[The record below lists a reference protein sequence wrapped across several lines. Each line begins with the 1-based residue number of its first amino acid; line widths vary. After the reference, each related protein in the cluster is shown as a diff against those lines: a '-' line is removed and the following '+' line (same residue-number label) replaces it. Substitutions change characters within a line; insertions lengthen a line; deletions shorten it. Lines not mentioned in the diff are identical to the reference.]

1 MIKAGWKK
9 KFESLTIYHIMVVG
23 FLLRLMAA
31 IFSKGYAFYDD
42 HFDVVELAQKWR
54 DGVSFYWMEGPVYNV
69 SLLYP
74 GIHYLL
80 FGACE
85 KLGITEPQDIMFIT
99 RLFHG
104 LLSLFS
110 IYYAYKFSLRLSP
123 NKNTSL
129 IIAWLMAVFWVFP
142 FMSVHSLREFV
153 CIPFLMIGSYHIAD
167 PRSTNRSL
175 MLAGFFFAIAYCFR
189 IQTVFISGG
198 IGLFMLFQRAQFKNS
213 IKFGLAFILSYFLTQ
228 GLFDFLHYGN
238 PFASTIAYFKFNA
251 NPVNIG
257 VQPQGPWYQYIGT
270 VAGVVF
276 GFSFFPLAWGYF
288 TSIRI
293 SKITALFFAASLL
306 FFAFHSYYSNKQ
318 ERFIF
323 PFIPYFLILGVTGF
337 QYYYEKN
344 SNRVWLRKSMLFILG
359 WFLLFN
365 TIGLLMVTFT
375 YSKRSRVEAMSYLRK
390 KNDVDNIILEY
401 ARSPSQLP
409 LYYLGKH
416 LNYFMLSPEKSTA
429 DLKIEI
435 DTSSSPKPNYVI
447 MVDKSNF
454 EKRLQRLRE
463 LYPDIKA
470 ETIVKPSTVDAIVF
484 SLNPKHNP
492 NETLYI
498 YKLF

>member
-1 MIKAGWKK
+1 VIKTGWKK
-9 KFESLTIYHIMVVG
+9 IFESLTIYHIMVVG
-23 FLLRLMAA
+23 FLLRLAAA
-31 IFSKGYAFYDD
+31 IFSKGYAFHDD

-69 SLLYP
+69 SLVYP

-80 FGACE
+80 FAACE
-85 KLGITEPQDIMFIT
+85 KLGITNPQDIMFIT
-99 RLFHG
+99 RLLHG
-104 LLSLFS
+104 LLSVLS

-123 NKNTSL
+123 NKNTAL
-129 IIAWLMAVFWVFP
+129 IIAWLMAAFWIFP

-175 MLAGFFFAIAYCFR
+175 LLAGFFFAIAYCFR

-198 IGLFMLFQRAQFKNS
+198 IGLFMLFQKAQFKNG

-228 GLFDFLHYGN
+228 GLFDFLHYGD

-276 GFSFFPLAWGYF
+276 GFTFFPLVWGYF
-288 TSIRI
+288 TSIRM
-293 SKITALFFAASLL
+293 SKTIAMFFAASLL
-306 FFAFHSYYSNKQ
+306 FFVFHSYYSNKQ

-323 PFIPYFLILGVTGF
+323 LILGVIGF
-337 QYYYEKN
+337 QYYYGKN
-344 SNRVWLRKSMLFILG
+344 RNSTLLRKSMSFILW

-365 TIGLLMVTFT
+365 AIGLLMVTFT

-390 KNDVDNIILEY
+390 KNDVENILLEY
-401 ARSPSQLP
+401 DRSASMLP

-429 DLKIEI
+429 DLKTEI
-435 DTSSSPKPNYVI
+435 DASSFPKPNYVI
-447 MVDKSNF
+447 MVDKSNL
-454 EKRLQRLRE
+454 EKRLERLRE
-463 LYPDIKA
+463 LYPNIKA
-470 ETIVKPSTVDAIVF
+470 ETTVKPGTVDAIVF
-484 SLNPKHNP
+484 GLNPKHNP

-498 YKLF
+498 FRLF